1 MSDGGS
7 DEAIQRAIA
16 DACLARD
23 PSFTPDLRR
32 FFEERGVGAEDV
44 AAMTTSPARL
54 GVYRSLVRNGLSNV
68 VARVLP
74 RTRARFDA
82 ACPGRF
88 GADFAAFVDE
98 VGPRTHFLRDVPAE
112 LLGWAQPRWR
122 ADPSVPAYLPDFA
135 AFELAGFAVGAA
147 ADLPKD
153 APLQDVGPD
162 RALVLHP
169 STITLH
175 LGWAVHEL
183 SQEPDARDEPE
194 ARNVDLLGHRDT
206 DHAVRWLELTPLAA
220 AIVGRLLAGEPLRSA
235 VARACELERA
245 AYDVN
250 AAAALL
256 AELAARGVVA
266 GARDL

>member
-1 MSDGGS
+1 MSDAPD

-23 PSFTPDLRR
+23 PVPAEDLQR
-32 FFEERGVGAEDV
+32 FLEERGVSAED
-44 AAMTTSPARL
+44 AAAIAAAPSRL

-82 ACPGRF
+82 ARPGRF
-88 GADFAAFVDE
+88 AADFAAFVDE
-98 VGPRTHFLRDVPAE
+98 VGPRTHYLRDVPAE
-112 LLGWAQPRWR
+112 LVAWAQPRWR

-147 ADLPKD
+147 IDLPKD
-153 APLQDVGPD
+153 APLQEVTPD

-169 STITLH
+169 STVTLH

-183 SQEPDARDEPE
+183 AHAPDARDEPE
-194 ARNVDLLGHRDT
+194 AREVALLGHRDAE
-206 DHAVRWLELTPLAA
+206 HAVRWLELTPLAA
-220 AIVGRLLAGEPLRSA
+220 AIVDRLLAGEPLRSA
-235 VARACELERA
+235 VARAHELQRA
-245 AYDVN
+245 GYDAN
-250 AAAALL
+250 AVAGLL
-256 AELAARGVVA
+256 SDLGERGVVV
-266 GARDL
+266 GARDP